1 MVSTFFIATF
11 NVGNKRYN
19 KLLLPFGRKYASA
32 EKCFEMFKSFEI
44 HQVMPKNKVRMHGR
58 QVSKVIKIE
67 MG

>member
-44 HQVMPKNKVRMHGR
+44 PQVGKKHCGDARVTS
-58 QVSKVIKIE
+58 Q
-67 MG
+67 